1 VSDFGRIS
9 GEPVEFACDE
19 EFALGPTPVN
29 ITIYRVVQ
37 ESLANSFKHAGS
49 ASKQVLVTGA
59 RGFVDVEIR
68 DDGVGFDAGANTGV
82 ATLGLVGMRERV
94 ELLGGTFA
102 VESATGE
109 GTIVRA
115 RLPLVIEETDA

>member
-9 GEPVEFACDE
+9 GEPVEFACDDG
-19 EFALGPTPVN
+19 FTPGPTPVN

-37 ESLANSFKHAGS
+37 ESLANSFKHADS
-49 ASKQVLVTGA
+49 ASRQVRVTNSG
-59 RGFVDVEIR
+59 GFVDVHIR
-68 DDGVGFDAGANTGV
+68 DDGVGFDTGANTGV

-94 ELLGGTFA
+94 ELLGGTFS
-102 VESATGE
+102 VRSAKSE

-115 RLPLVIEETDA
+115 RLPLVIEGTDD